1 MGEFKSKNMLEIK
14 RPFYDAMIAHVQAEY
29 PLEACGLLSGNGR
42 LVTTLTCIDN
52 ILRSPTA
59 YEMDPQQQIQAMID
73 FESRGET
80 MLAIFHS
87 HPTGPQIPSETDVR
101 QAYYPEALYLIISLE
116 NNNQPVTRAFQIID
130 HKVHEL
136 TWQIV

>member
-1 MGEFKSKNMLEIK
+1 
-14 RPFYDAMIAHVQAEY
+14 MIAHVQAEY

-42 LVTTLTCIDN
+42 FVQHLYRIDN
-52 ILRSPTA
+52 ILNSPTA
-59 YEMDPQQQIQAMID
+59 YEMDPQQQIQAMIE

-87 HPTGPQIPSETDVR
+87 HPTGPQLPSETDIH

-116 NNNQPVTRAFQIID
+116 NKEEPVTRAFQIID
-130 HKVHEL
+130 NAVHEQS
-136 TWQIV
+136 WQIV